1 MFAILGLIGVAL
13 SAFVISGTD
22 FGEEAKADEPDFDP
36 LPEDTPPVV
45 SVDILLDDLEEH
57 ENLAELTPS
66 DPQTPD
72 ERVFGS
78 DAGDTI
84 IVGDTDDF
92 VDTQDGD
99 DTITGGAG
107 NDTLHGGRGD
117 DAVFGGSGDDA
128 LFGHVGDDTLAGGTG
143 ADALIGGD
151 GDDALYGGDGDDA
164 LQGYLGN
171 DRLIGGNGADVLF
184 GGAGDD
190 VLDGRD
196 QDNSADFLNGSAG
209 DDTLLA
215 GVGDYLNGGTG
226 ADLFGLESDSN
237 AYVED
242 FDPDEDRI
250 EVTFDQDS
258 AAPLIRFEDTDAGA
272 ILLADGTIVATFA
285 GHAALDLANVPVTLI
300 PVPSEA

>member
-107 NDTLHGGRGD
+107 DDTLHGGRGD
-117 DAVFGGSGDDA
+117 DAVF
-128 LFGHVGDDTLAGGTG
+128 
-143 ADALIGGD
+143 
-151 GDDALYGGDGDDA
+151 GGDGDDA